1 MKDTFFKIKQI
12 ASLVIF
18 IAVLSVMGMITGRPV
33 MMLAY
38 AGVFLLMSLIIYL
51 ILKNRQ
57 RHFEVISKPNTILK
71 TVVAAILMLL
81 AIITPVLIALRSSVI
96 NLPESMTAGAV
107 VGIML
112 GVTIVFIALVLLTIY
127 LINVK
132 GYSVTNRSIGY
143 VSFIVAAI
151 LPGLLM
157 SRVDRSTMSIG
168 SVYYVAM
175 AVLIL
180 AYNARNL
187 FCHQD

>member
-112 GVTIVFIALVLLTIY
+112 E
-127 LINVK
+127 
-132 GYSVTNRSIGY
+132 IGRAH
-143 VSFIVAAI
+143 V
-151 LPGLLM
+151 
-157 SRVDRSTMSIG
+157 
-168 SVYYVAM
+168 
-175 AVLIL
+175 
-180 AYNARNL
+180 
-187 FCHQD
+187 